1 MPTLNNLNVVFVRDK
16 DGNFTPIN
24 GLMGSPGR
32 GIVSIERT
40 SGDGTSGSI
49 DVYTITY
56 TDKTTSTFEVYNGS
70 DGESGATPEQIAAAI
85 EQYLSE
91 NPFVKKE
98 TDPTV
103 FRWAKAELFDK
114 NALVDPAGRNSFVT
128 IDDIEY
134 YRYNASAQNFE
145 WNNPNPQTGSVAIT
159 ARGVSQYG
167 GTGSTRLRIFFD
179 DGTEGE
185 PLFIIVNGES
195 RTVTYTTPSDKVLAK
210 ITGNYD
216 MENWV
221 LLDMS
226 VMSCMADYPAPKGT
240 VKTVNG
246 ISPDGNGNIQ
256 FDAADVNAVPQNQGV
271 ENAGKFLSINES
283 GEVIPVESG
292 ADGITPH
299 IGANGNWYIGETDT
313 GIKAQGEKGADG
325 TTPHIGENGDWYIGE
340 TDTGIKAQGEKGEK
354 GDPGEKG
361 TTPHIGE
368 NGNWW
373 IGDTDTGVKAVASGG
388 SGTDI
393 ALGITGASAGQ
404 IAKIKAVDASGAPT
418 EWEAADIPIV
428 DDTLTIPGEAAD
440 AAVVGQKLTE
450 QSDKIAAI
458 PSGKDG
464 VGIQSVVQT
473 TTSAEDGGT
482 NVVTVTKTDG
492 SSSTFTVKNGSKGSD
507 GAPGT
512 DGAPGV
518 DGHTPVK
525 GTDYFTDAEKQEIAE
540 DAAALVDLSGK
551 QNKITASG
559 ILKGDAAGGVTAAE
573 AGVDYAAPSLGLT
586 GAAVGQAPM
595 VKTVDEQGNPTEW
608 GPATL
613 VKADGSNIPNSPG
626 VMDAWRTRIAALPGT
641 KVYGKADANGKIKAY
656 VDAACTEEASVNTT
670 MELIEHGNALLIY
683 DRKTYQCV
691 GFEKPASVPGFYIV
705 PVFSRSEI
713 ATDSASAVLK
723 VETAKLNI
731 ADYLSGD
738 INAPITITAGELPL
752 TTTTTT

>member
-1 MPTLNNLNVVFVRDK
+1 MPTLNNLNVVFVRDRN
-16 DGNFTPIN
+16 GNFTPIN

-256 FDAADVNAVPQNQGV
+256 FDAADVNAVAQNQGA
-271 ENAGKFLSINES
+271 ENAGKFMGVNES
-283 GEVIPVESG
+283 GEVVPVD
-292 ADGITPH
+292 AP
-299 IGANGNWYIGETDT
+299 
-313 GIKAQGEKGADG
+313 
-325 TTPHIGENGDWYIGE
+325 
-340 TDTGIKAQGEKGEK
+340 
-354 GDPGEKG
+354 
-361 TTPHIGE
+361 
-368 NGNWW
+368 
-373 IGDTDTGVKAVASGG
+373 SGG

-393 ALGITGASAGQ
+393 ALGISGAAVGQ
-404 IAKIKAVDASGAPT
+404 IAKVKAVDASGAPT

-428 DDTLTIPGEAAD
+428 DNTLTMPGEAAD
-440 AAVVGQKLTE
+440 AAIVGQKLTE
-450 QSDKIAAI
+450 QSEAIADKLDASKLPEAI
-458 PSGKDG
+458 NTALAQAKESGEFNGKDG
-464 VGIQSVVQT
+464 
-473 TTSAEDGGT
+473 
-482 NVVTVTKTDG
+482 KDG
-492 SSSTFTVKNGSKGSD
+492 SNYVLTEYDKT
-507 GAPGT
+507 
-512 DGAPGV
+512 
-518 DGHTPVK
+518 
-525 GTDYFTDAEKQEIAE
+525 EIAQK
-540 DAAALVDLSGK
+540 AAGLVDTALLSIIG
-551 QNKITASG
+551 S
-559 ILKGDAAGGVTAAE
+559 GVTA
-573 AGVDYAAPSLGLT
+573 
-586 GAAVGQAPM
+586 
-595 VKTVDEQGNPTEW
+595 
-608 GPATL
+608 
-613 VKADGSNIPNSPG
+613 
-626 VMDAWRTRIAALPGT
+626 
-641 KVYGKADANGKIKAY
+641 
-656 VDAACTEEASVNTT
+656 
-670 MELIEHGNALLIY
+670 
-683 DRKTYQCV
+683 
-691 GFEKPASVPGFYIV
+691 
-705 PVFSRSEI
+705 
-713 ATDSASAVLK
+713 
-723 VETAKLNI
+723 
-731 ADYLSGD
+731 
-738 INAPITITAGELPL
+738 
-752 TTTTTT
+752 

>member
-1 MPTLNNLNVVFVRDK
+1 MPTLNNLNVVFIRDR
-16 DGNFTPIN
+16 DGNFTPVN
-24 GLMGSPGR
+24 GFMGSPGR

-70 DGESGATPEQIAAAI
+70 DGKSGATPEQIAAAI
-85 EQYLSE
+85 EQYLTE

-114 NALVDPAGRNSFVT
+114 NDLVDPAGRNSFVT

-145 WNNPNPQTGSVAIT
+145 WNNPNPQTGSVTIT
-159 ARGVSQYG
+159 ARGMSQYG
-167 GTGSTRLRIFFD
+167 GTGSTRLRTFFD

-185 PLFIIVNGES
+185 QLFIIVNGES

-226 VMSCMADYPAPKGT
+226 VMSCLADYPAPKGT

-256 FDAADVNAVPQNQGV
+256 FDAADVNAVAQNQGA

-313 GIKAQGEKGADG
+313 GIKAQGENGADG
-325 TTPHIGENGDWYIGE
+325 TTPHIGDNGDWYIGE

-393 ALGITGASAGQ
+393 ALGITGAAVGQ
-404 IAKIKAVDASGAPT
+404 IARITA
-418 EWEAADIPIV
+418 V
-428 DDTLTIPGEAAD
+428 DDTGIPTAWEAVDTLRLLARVETDTICSAIEISGINT
-440 AAVVGQKLTE
+440 K
-450 QSDKIAAI
+450 SDVI
-458 PSGKDG
+458 
-464 VGIQSVVQT
+464 SVRLF
-473 TTSAEDGGT
+473 
-482 NVVTVTKTDG
+482 KPG
-492 SSSTFTVKNGSKGSD
+492 SSCGNGWNVTINEETKLGFVGSVMHSNND
-507 GAPGT
+507 NAQ
-512 DGAPGV
+512 
-518 DGHTPVK
+518 VK
-525 GTDYFTDAEKQEIAE
+525 GWIYKID
-540 DAAALVDLSGK
+540 GK
-551 QNKITASG
+551 WVSR
-559 ILKGDAAGGVTAAE
+559 
-573 AGVDYAAPSLGLT
+573 
-586 GAAVGQAPM
+586 
-595 VKTVDEQGNPTEW
+595 TVM
-608 GPATL
+608 
-613 VKADGSNIPNSPG
+613 SN
-626 VMDAWRTRIAALPGT
+626 
-641 KVYGKADANGKIKAY
+641 NG
-656 VDAACTEEASVNTT
+656 
-670 MELIEHGNALLIY
+670 
-683 DRKTYQCV
+683 
-691 GFEKPASVPGFYIV
+691 
-705 PVFSRSEI
+705 
-713 ATDSASAVLK
+713 
-723 VETAKLNI
+723 LNI
-731 ADYLSGD
+731 ANFSHGQ
-738 INAPITITAGELPL
+738 PIEKLAFKPHYNDGETKYFDAGAIIEIYEGVYPNVV
-752 TTTTTT
+752 

>member
-1 MPTLNNLNVVFVRDK
+1 MPTLNNLNVVFIRDR
-16 DGNFTPIN
+16 DGNFTPVN
-24 GLMGSPGR
+24 GFMGSPGR

-114 NALVDPAGRNSFVT
+114 NDLVDPAGRNSFVT

-167 GTGSTRLRIFFD
+167 GTGSTRLRTFFD

-256 FDAADVNAVPQNQGV
+256 FDAADVNAVAQNQGA

-299 IGANGNWYIGETDT
+299 IGENGNWYIGDTDT
-313 GIKAQGEKGADG
+313 GVKAQGEKGADG
-325 TTPHIGENGDWYIGE
+325 TTPHIGDNGDWYIGE
-340 TDTGIKAQGEKGEK
+340 TDTGIKAQGEKG
-354 GDPGEKG
+354 DPGSDG
-361 TTPHIGE
+361 ITPHIGA

-393 ALGITGASAGQ
+393 ALGITGAAVGQ
-404 IAKIKAVDASGAPT
+404 IARITAVDDAGIPTAWEPVDMASGGVELYGNREPDYYYEVAEEISQLYISEINGNPFSANKFACLVEFPAGTGGFYYHALYTVKGSTDKNYCISNHNAPKLSYIST
-418 EWEAADIPIV
+418 KDSVVFFIV
-428 DDTLTIPGEAAD
+428 EKLNNQNYKYNYSGQCKTRE
-440 AAVVGQKLTE
+440 QKL
-450 QSDKIAAI
+450 
-458 PSGKDG
+458 
-464 VGIQSVVQT
+464 
-473 TTSAEDGGT
+473 
-482 NVVTVTKTDG
+482 DG
-492 SSSTFTVKNGSKGSD
+492 SS
-507 GAPGT
+507 GT
-512 DGAPGV
+512 
-518 DGHTPVK
+518 
-525 GTDYFTDAEKQEIAE
+525 Y
-540 DAAALVDLSGK
+540 AA
-551 QNKITASG
+551 G
-559 ILKGDAAGGVTAAE
+559 IFPNSIEGETSIKSIFLKGENAFGV
-573 AGVDYAAPSLGLT
+573 GV
-586 GAAVGQAPM
+586 
-595 VKTVDEQGNPTEW
+595 
-608 GPATL
+608 
-613 VKADGSNIPNSPG
+613 
-626 VMDAWRTRIAALPGT
+626 
-641 KVYGKADANGKIKAY
+641 KISIWL
-656 VDAACTEEASVNTT
+656 D
-670 MELIEHGNALLIY
+670 
-683 DRKTYQCV
+683 
-691 GFEKPASVPGFYIV
+691 
-705 PVFSRSEI
+705 
-713 ATDSASAVLK
+713 
-723 VETAKLNI
+723 
-731 ADYLSGD
+731 
-738 INAPITITAGELPL
+738 
-752 TTTTTT
+752 